1 MLATP
6 EQRMQRTIA
15 TSRTEV
21 RFTRRAV
28 AGPTFDPATGD
39 LVEAP
44 PDEVYAGPALVNFIN
59 IRERDTQRAG
69 EAESESRFQVS
80 VPLSAGPFRLGDQC
94 EITCND
100 SDPQLEGR
108 KLWVA
113 QIPAGS
119 AMARRRLYC
128 SVRQVEPR

>member
-1 MLATP
+1 MERA
-6 EQRMQRTIA
+6 IA
-15 TSRTEV
+15 TSGTEV
-21 RFTRRAV
+21 RFIRRAEG
-28 AGPTFDPATGD
+28 GPTFNPATGD
-39 LVEAP
+39 LVDP
-44 PDEVYAGPALVNFIN
+44 PPNEVYTGPALVNFIN

-69 EAESESRFQVS
+69 EAESESRYQVS

-94 EITCND
+94 EITRND
-100 SDPQLEGR
+100 SDPQLEGT

-128 SVRQVEPR
+128 SVRRVEPR

>member
-1 MLATP
+1 MERAIT
-6 EQRMQRTIA
+6 
-15 TSRTEV
+15 TSGTEV
-21 RFTRRAV
+21 RFTRRAEGV
-28 AGPTFDPATGD
+28 PTFNPATGD
-39 LVEAP
+39 LTEP
-44 PDEVYAGPALVNFIN
+44 PAEELYTGPALVNFIN

-94 EITCND
+94 EITRND
-100 SDPQLEGR
+100 NDPQLEGR

-113 QIPAGS
+113 QMPAGS